1 MPPKKRI
8 TRELILKKAF
18 DMVHEE
24 GIDSLNARALAKKLN
39 CSTMPIF
46 QSFQDMRDLKMEVK
60 RWIDEYY
67 SAFLNRYVQ
76 KEDYLF
82 TISFAYI
89 NFARMEHHFFGALF
103 VNPLLD
109 SRTVREVIDSPW
121 NRETIKCTAEQFGIS
136 IRESEEL
143 YRDIRFYAHGI
154 ATQLYGGNMTL
165 GEEEIQGLLHHALE
179 RFLYQKFT
187 NYPTL
192 FSGDKGRQENF
203 GFSCAVFYNGKWTVS
218 VCEPVVQYG
227 D

>member
-179 RFLYQKFT
+179 RFL
-187 NYPTL
+187 TL
-192 FSGDKGRQENF
+192 KIYKLSDVIFR
-203 GFSCAVFYNGKWTVS
+203 
-218 VCEPVVQYG
+218 
-227 D
+227 

>member
-39 CSTMPIF
+39 W
-46 QSFQDMRDLKMEVK
+46 KMEVK

-179 RFLYQKFT
+179 RFLQ
-187 NYPTL
+187 
-192 FSGDKGRQENF
+192 
-203 GFSCAVFYNGKWTVS
+203 
-218 VCEPVVQYG
+218 
-227 D
+227 

>member
-1 MPPKKRI
+1 
-8 TRELILKKAF
+8 
-18 DMVHEE
+18 
-24 GIDSLNARALAKKLN
+24 
-39 CSTMPIF
+39 MPIF

-179 RFLYQKFT
+179 RFLQ
-187 NYPTL
+187 
-192 FSGDKGRQENF
+192 
-203 GFSCAVFYNGKWTVS
+203 
-218 VCEPVVQYG
+218 
-227 D
+227 

>member
-18 DMVHEE
+18 DMVNEE

-121 NRETIKCTAEQFGIS
+121 NRETIECTAEQFGIS

-179 RFLYQKFT
+179 RFLQ
-187 NYPTL
+187 
-192 FSGDKGRQENF
+192 
-203 GFSCAVFYNGKWTVS
+203 
-218 VCEPVVQYG
+218 
-227 D
+227 